1 MTSYLALLKN
11 ILNEKCPKCEQ
22 GKVFAT
28 SGNLLL
34 LRIPKMHEHCS
45 TCNHKFEKE
54 PGYFFGAMF
63 VSYALAVGE
72 MLLLFL
78 FLHVFISS
86 YVTIILSIVAATLLL
101 STFNFRCSRMIWIYI
116 FDGMN
121 RKL

>member
-1 MTSYLALLKN
+1 
-11 ILNEKCPKCEQ
+11 
-22 GKVFAT
+22 
-28 SGNLLL
+28 
-34 LRIPKMHEHCS
+34 
-45 TCNHKFEKE
+45 
-54 PGYFFGAMF
+54 
-63 VSYALAVGE
+63 YALAVGE

-116 FDGMN
+116 FDGTN

>member
-1 MTSYLALLKN
+1 MISFLVLLKN
-11 ILNEKCPKCEQ
+11 IVKENCPKCEQ
-22 GKVFAT
+22 GKVFANA
-28 SGNLLL
+28 GNLLL
-34 LRIPKMHEHCS
+34 FQIPKMHPNCLI
-45 TCNHKFEKE
+45 CNHKFEKE
-54 PGYFFGAMF
+54 PGYFFGSMF

-86 YVTIILSIVAATLLL
+86 YITIILSIAAATLLV

-116 FDGMN
+116 FDGIN

>member
-34 LRIPKMHEHCS
+34 LRIPKMHENCS

-54 PGYFFGAMF
+54 PGYFFGSMF

-72 MLLLFL
+72 MIVLFLLLNL
-78 FLHVFISS
+78 FVSS
-86 YVTIILSIVAATLLL
+86 YITIIILIGIASLIV

>member
-1 MTSYLALLKN
+1 MISFLVLLKN
-11 ILNEKCPKCEQ
+11 IVKENCPKCEQ
-22 GKVFAT
+22 GKVFANA
-28 SGNLLL
+28 GNLLL
-34 LRIPKMHEHCS
+34 FQIPKMYPNCLI
-45 TCNHKFEKE
+45 CNHKFKKE
-54 PGYFFGAMF
+54 PGYFFGSMF

-86 YVTIILSIVAATLLL
+86 YITIILSIAAATLLL

-116 FDGMN
+116 FDGIN